1 MKIKTL
7 TTIATATLSVLL
19 LLLLF
24 ILYQILDIEH
34 DTIRGQEKRFE
45 SFKLADELRQSSDD
59 LTRMAST
66 YISTGNRLYEN
77 QYFEILDIRNGKRPR
92 PADYTSTYWWLPH
105 DAHLPGARA
114 VPLKELMRRAG
125 FTTHEFDLLQQSQS
139 RSDKLVNMEKEAFAA
154 MEGLFMDSAGNLTV
168 RRTPDPG
175 YARSLLYGESY
186 QVEKASIM
194 APIQTFLAAVDARTA
209 NALQKLER
217 RQLLYVR
224 LALFVVSAAVIGMVS
239 FGFYIRRRIVNPVYQ
254 LVGNMEH
261 VTTGKYG
268 VRNREAG
275 NDELSTLARGFN
287 GMAAAVERHTATLAA
302 ANLEMTA
309 THKKIADSIDY
320 ASLIQTAVLPHRQLA
335 RHFGAHYFVLWKP
348 RDVVG
353 GDFYVFHQDG
363 DNFLIGVVD
372 CAGHGVPG
380 ALMTMLAHAA
390 ISHAIAEV
398 GLHDPAAILGR
409 TDTALRA
416 MLSASH
422 LDSALATH
430 ADAALIYVDRA
441 AGHMSFSGAKMSL
454 YICDDG
460 WVEEIKG
467 ARRPLAHKRMGEFA
481 NTALS
486 LTPGRTYYLVTDG
499 YLDQAGGDEGFCFG
513 NDRFKQALQTHA
525 DLPLTEQSDAFAET
539 LARYQRSQPQRD
551 DITIVS
557 FRPI

>member
-1 MKIKTL
+1 
-7 TTIATATLSVLL
+7 
-19 LLLLF
+19 
-24 ILYQILDIEH
+24 
-34 DTIRGQEKRFE
+34 
-45 SFKLADELRQSSDD
+45 
-59 LTRMAST
+59 
-66 YISTGNRLYEN
+66 
-77 QYFEILDIRNGKRPR
+77 
-92 PADYTSTYWWLPH
+92 
-105 DAHLPGARA
+105 
-114 VPLKELMRRAG
+114 
-125 FTTHEFDLLQQSQS
+125 
-139 RSDKLVNMEKEAFAA
+139 
-154 MEGLFMDSAGNLTV
+154 
-168 RRTPDPG
+168 
-175 YARSLLYGESY
+175 
-186 QVEKASIM
+186 
-194 APIQTFLAAVDARTA
+194 
-209 NALQKLER
+209 
-217 RQLLYVR
+217 
-224 LALFVVSAAVIGMVS
+224 
-239 FGFYIRRRIVNPVYQ
+239 
-254 LVGNMEH
+254 
-261 VTTGKYG
+261 
-268 VRNREAG
+268 
-275 NDELSTLARGFN
+275 
-287 GMAAAVERHTATLAA
+287 
-302 ANLEMTA
+302 
-309 THKKIADSIDY
+309 
-320 ASLIQTAVLPHRQLA
+320 
-335 RHFGAHYFVLWKP
+335 
-348 RDVVG
+348 VG

>member
-1 MKIKTL
+1 
-7 TTIATATLSVLL
+7 
-19 LLLLF
+19 
-24 ILYQILDIEH
+24 
-34 DTIRGQEKRFE
+34 
-45 SFKLADELRQSSDD
+45 
-59 LTRMAST
+59 
-66 YISTGNRLYEN
+66 
-77 QYFEILDIRNGKRPR
+77 
-92 PADYTSTYWWLPH
+92 
-105 DAHLPGARA
+105 
-114 VPLKELMRRAG
+114 
-125 FTTHEFDLLQQSQS
+125 
-139 RSDKLVNMEKEAFAA
+139 
-154 MEGLFMDSAGNLTV
+154 
-168 RRTPDPG
+168 
-175 YARSLLYGESY
+175 
-186 QVEKASIM
+186 
-194 APIQTFLAAVDARTA
+194 
-209 NALQKLER
+209 
-217 RQLLYVR
+217 
-224 LALFVVSAAVIGMVS
+224 
-239 FGFYIRRRIVNPVYQ
+239 
-254 LVGNMEH
+254 
-261 VTTGKYG
+261 
-268 VRNREAG
+268 
-275 NDELSTLARGFN
+275 
-287 GMAAAVERHTATLAA
+287 
-302 ANLEMTA
+302 MTA

-353 GDFYVFHQDG
+353 GDFYVFHQDS

-398 GLHDPAAILGR
+398 GLHDPAA
-409 TDTALRA
+409 
-416 MLSASH
+416 
-422 LDSALATH
+422 
-430 ADAALIYVDRA
+430 
-441 AGHMSFSGAKMSL
+441 KMSL

-460 WVEEIKG
+460 RVEEIKG

-499 YLDQAGGDEGFCFG
+499 YLDQAGGDDGFCFG